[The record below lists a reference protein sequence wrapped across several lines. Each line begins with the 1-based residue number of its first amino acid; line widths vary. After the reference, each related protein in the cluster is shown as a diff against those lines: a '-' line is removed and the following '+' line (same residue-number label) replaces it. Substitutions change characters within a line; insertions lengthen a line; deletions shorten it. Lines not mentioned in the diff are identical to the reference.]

1 MLERIRRRVLT
12 GFLTVIPIL
21 ITIWIVDLVLDFLIA
36 AGRPL
41 VTALAASIRPQA
53 PDIADLLVR
62 DWFHS
67 LLAVLIVL
75 MLLYAL
81 GVVTSIVV
89 GRRLLAAFDSL
100 MERIPLVQ
108 TVYGAARK
116 LIATFQQAP
125 AGSQRVVLI
134 EFPSPEMKAVG
145 LVTRTFRAADT
156 GQELAAVYVPTT
168 PNPTSG
174 YIEVVPIERLV
185 WLDWTTQ
192 EAMQF
197 VISGGA
203 VAPDRI
209 NFQPGRPPVMAAP
222 APAPTA

>member
-1 MLERIRRRVLT
+1 VLT

-21 ITIWIVDLVLDFLIA
+21 ITVWIVDLVLDFLIA

-53 PDIADLLVR
+53 PDIAGLLVR

-67 LLAVLIVL
+67 LLAVLVVL
-75 MLLYAL
+75 VLLYAL
-81 GVVTSIVV
+81 GVITTIVV
-89 GRRLLAAFDSL
+89 GRRLLGAFDAL
-100 MERIPLVQ
+100 MERIPIVQ
-108 TVYGAARK
+108 TIYGAARK
-116 LIATFQQAP
+116 LIATLQHAP

-134 EFPSPEMKAVG
+134 EFPTPEMKAVG
-145 LVTRTFRAADT
+145 LVTRTLRAADT
-156 GQELAAVYVPTT
+156 GQELAVVYVPTT

-174 YIEVVPIERLV
+174 YIEIVPVERVV

-203 VAPDRI
+203 VTPDRI
-209 NFQPGRPPVMAAP
+209 NFRPGPPPVLARP
-222 APAPTA
+222 ATAPTA